1 MANLFGKKGFL
12 GLVSI
17 VLTLCI
23 CVGMLVAIPTTV
35 AAEGTETVEIWSGPK
50 SDATAIQADFNTMS
64 KDVAGNYLITN
75 GEQLYAVIKL
85 GGQGNSYKITNDIY
99 LNDISNFDS
108 WTNAGM
114 APADRTWNTAV
125 ASGGEISGIQPFTGV
140 LDGDGYTVYG
150 MYTAAN
156 FCGALIPTINNKDD
170 GFSDAKN
177 IVIKNLNLKNCL
189 IAGSAGTGALVGYVG
204 SADDNAVSI
213 ENCTVSDSLFNGI
226 WASTMRAIGS
236 IVGWI
241 DGSKRSG
248 DSADTAFILK
258 NSAAYDVDFRS
269 GEDVTFNI
277 GALVGG
283 GKAYDSTT
291 VAFSAWMARRFRIQ
305 NCVSVNV
312 TRKTKNDTE
321 AVSVYPVGITKDG
334 SNYGRTF
341 TANGVYTDCATP
353 TTVDGVALRISTTG
367 LAEAAENPIKLI
379 SADNI
384 KGQTAETTLS
394 AFDWNWQWTSVD
406 NEYPRPNANIATV
419 LSDMNI
425 VESSYLIKNAKQLY
439 TIIKN
444 GGLGYNYKLA
454 NDIYINDVSNYADWS
469 TSNLPSNLWD
479 LGVASGLNIANANYA
494 KPFTGTIDGQ
504 GHTVYGLY
512 TSINFYGALIPV
524 VNNFADNFEDSQ
536 SVVIKNLN
544 IKNAMACGTCSTGF
558 LIGWIASNDNN
569 TVTVENCT
577 VSDSKCYY
585 WYNGNAGHTIGSFLG
600 RINGNAEENTFV
612 MKNCAATNVQF
623 NCTDNTELHNV
634 GALVGGGAAYGGNG
648 EKFNSWMAK
657 RFIIEN
663 SYSINVTATPLNGT
677 ATAIYPVGISKNG
690 TDYGVTVTAKNVYT
704 DCTTPATIDAKE
716 IIASADGATALE
728 DNSIVIK
735 AISSDNM
742 KALLESGAWY
752 TAKLSEVSADNL
764 PRLRSNITRFTYA
777 DINGD
782 GFDEAYTAADIL
794 PVREYLL
801 GATEYAYI
809 DGDANASGAI
819 DIRDLVNVYNTLK

>member
-1 MANLFGKKGFL
+1 MANLFGRKGFL

-17 VLTLCI
+17 VLTLCL

-35 AAEGTETVEIWSGPK
+35 AAEETGTVEIWSGPK
-50 SDATAIQADFNTMS
+50 SDATAIQADFDTMS
-64 KDVAGNYLITN
+64 KDVAGNYIITN
-75 GEQLYAVIKL
+75 GEQLYSVIKL
-85 GGQGNSYKITNDIY
+85 GGQGNSYKLANDIY
-99 LNDISNFDS
+99 LNNTSNFDN
-108 WTNAGM
+108 WTSAGG
-114 APADRTWNTAV
+114 APANKWDTAV
-125 ASGGEISGIQPFTGV
+125 NASSSITSIQPFTGA

-150 MYTAAN
+150 MYTADN
-156 FCGALIPTINNKDD
+156 FCGALIPTINNKADS
-170 GFSDAKN
+170 FSDAKN
-177 IVIKNLNLKNCL
+177 IVIKNLSLKNCL

-204 SADDNAVSI
+204 SADNNAVSI
-213 ENCTVSDSLFNGI
+213 ENCTVSNTLFNGI

-241 DGSKRSG
+241 DGSIRAG

-258 NSAAYDVDFRS
+258 NSAAYEVAFRS
-269 GEDVTFNI
+269 GNNVTFNI

-283 GKAYDSTT
+283 GKAYDATT

-305 NCVSVNV
+305 NCVAVNV
-312 TRKTKNDTE
+312 TRKTANDTDI
-321 AVSVYPVGITKDG
+321 VSVYPVGITRDG

-341 TANGVYTDCATP
+341 TANNVYTDCATP

-367 LAEAAENPIKLI
+367 FEEASENPIKQI
-379 SADNI
+379 SADSI
-384 KGQTAETTLS
+384 KGRLAETTLS
-394 AFDWNWQWTSVD
+394 SFDWNWEWLSVD
-406 NEYPRPNANIATV
+406 GEYPCPNSNLATV
-419 LSDMNI
+419 LSSMDYIDN
-425 VESSYLIKNAKQLY
+425 SYMITSAKQLY
-439 TIIKN
+439 TMIKN
-444 GGLGYNYKLA
+444 GGLGYSYKLA
-454 NDIYINDVSNYADWS
+454 NDIYINDVSNYANWS
-469 TSNLPSNLWD
+469 TSNVPSKLWN
-479 LGVASGLNIANANYA
+479 LGVGSGSNITNANYA
-494 KPFTGTIDGQ
+494 KPFTGSIDGQ
-504 GHTVYGLY
+504 GYTVYGLY
-512 TSINFYGALIPV
+512 TSINYYGALIPV
-524 VNNFADNFEDSQ
+524 INNTADNFADSKLI
-536 SVVIKNLN
+536 VIKNLN

-558 LIGWIASNDNN
+558 LIGWIAGNDSN

-585 WYNGNAGHTIGSFLG
+585 WYNGAAGHTIGSFLG
-600 RINGNAEENTFV
+600 RVNGNAEENSFV

-623 NCTDNTELHNV
+623 NCTDKTELHNV
-634 GALVGGGAAYGGNG
+634 GALVGGGAVHSGYTGT
-648 EKFNSWMAK
+648 FNSWMAK

-704 DCTTPATIDAKE
+704 DCTTPAKIDAKE

-728 DNSIVIK
+728 DNSTVIK

-742 KALLESGAWY
+742 KGLLDSGAWY

-782 GFDEAYTAADIL
+782 GIDAAYTAADII

-801 GATEYAYI
+801 GTVDYAYI
-809 DGDANASGAI
+809 DGDANASGKI
-819 DIRDLVNVYNTLK
+819 DIRDLVNVYNAVK